1 VSNQNRIALK
11 NAMIVILF
19 LIAFILSR
27 SVFASEITYSFINPF
42 SGEQVG
48 GSALMLR
55 GEIRS
60 GDYNY
65 LLDVL
70 LKDPYPFLENRVLV
84 LSTPGGDVEEAM
96 KIARLVKGV
105 YGRVEVGE
113 AAGKCASAGF
123 LIFASAAIRIAESR
137 TVGIHRLYVDP
148 RRLSS
153 LSPSQAVALQ
163 NDVFRRARSYLQ
175 ELQIP
180 TSLIDTMFQRASSE
194 VYWLSRTDLEDQIG
208 HYAPWYEEFLIARC
222 GMDKAVT
229 KEYFNTTNPSLLNR
243 LLEFER
249 CGDKLTSN
257 EADEFLWSEFHKA
270 GKFNR
275 GFDQFK
281 NKWLL
286 DKSIEQFNR
295 DIVPLIDR
303 QLKR

>member
-1 VSNQNRIALK
+1 MSNRNMIALK

-19 LIAFILSR
+19 LIAFLSSR
-27 SVFASEITYSFINPF
+27 SVFASEITHSFINPF
-42 SGEQVG
+42 SGEQSQG
-48 GSALMLR
+48 CCLMLR

-70 LKDPYPFLENRVLV
+70 LKEPYPFLTNRTLV

-105 YGRVEVGE
+105 YGHVEVGE

-123 LIFASAAIRIAESR
+123 LIFASAAIRIASPG

-148 RRLSS
+148 RRLTS

-194 VYWLSRTDLEDQIG
+194 VYWLSRAELENQIG
-208 HYAPWYEEFLIARC
+208 HYAPWYEEFLIAKC
-222 GMDKAVT
+222 GLDKAVT
-229 KEYFNTTNPSLLNR
+229 KEYFNTANPSLLNR
-243 LLEFER
+243 LMEFER
-249 CGDKLTSN
+249 CGDKLTSK
-257 EADEFLWSEFHKA
+257 EAEGFLVSEFQKA
-270 GKFNR
+270 GKYNR
-275 GFDQFK
+275 GVDQFRK
-281 NKWLL
+281 EQEELL
-286 DKSIEQFNR
+286 DKSIEEFNR
-295 DIVPLIDR
+295 R
-303 QLKR
+303 EGLK